1 MRRPAEGAAGDRR
14 ARRVRILDH
23 AMHAVRRNSSRH
35 RQGHVAFA
43 VASGVAAL
51 SRLLSPASG
60 RGGPPPPLGGEGWG
74 GGVSTKRADR
84 VDRLPPPAALRAIA
98 EAQLRRLI

>member
-14 ARRVRILDH
+14 ARGLRILDH
-23 AMHAVRRNSSRH
+23 AMYAVRRNSSRH

-60 RGGPPPPLGGEGWG
+60 RGELPLPLAGEGWG
-74 GGVSTKRADR
+74 GGVSTKPTGR
-84 VDRLPPPAALRAIA
+84 VDSLPPPAALRAIA

>member
-23 AMHAVRRNSSRH
+23 AMYAVRRNSSRH
-35 RQGHVAFA
+35 RQGLVAFA

-60 RGGPPPPLGGEGWG
+60 RGELPLLLAGEAFNSPPRTPALSPPGPRFGSASGEPRCE
-74 GGVSTKRADR
+74 SF
-84 VDRLPPPAALRAIA
+84 
-98 EAQLRRLI
+98 